1 MFRQEKKFT
10 FPERYIES
18 VRTDILKSKLLMSNT
33 YENRFVNTL
42 YLDSPDFV
50 NYNENLTGIGKRS
63 KARIRWYSKTKF
75 GKITQRTEVFLE
87 IKLRSNIFGTK
98 IIEKINLPP
107 DLLNFSSNKLISH
120 IRKEL
125 PNDYLFYIDQCATF
139 SLGVSYEREYFEDF
153 SNQLRVT
160 VDSNLIYA
168 RPNENEIF
176 NCFQLEEYHQEY
188 CILELKYSESATD
201 NKLSLN
207 FDSLNVT
214 PGRHSKYTTGL
225 YTIYR

>member
-1 MFRQEKKFT
+1 MMFRQEKKFT

-125 PNDYLFYIDQCATF
+125 PTLLRSKIVKLTPIFWSIIDTPIPEGPAPTTTTSSIHYLTPMNIKVFRY
-139 SLGVSYEREYFEDF
+139 
-153 SNQLRVT
+153 
-160 VDSNLIYA
+160 
-168 RPNENEIF
+168 
-176 NCFQLEEYHQEY
+176 
-188 CILELKYSESATD
+188 
-201 NKLSLN
+201 LS
-207 FDSLNVT
+207 
-214 PGRHSKYTTGL
+214 
-225 YTIYR
+225 